1 MVVAFPNFVIFNNSF
16 IHSSHNLLGRTSKQ
30 AKVPGIPQLHHQT
43 CFFFVF
49 WLLLFL
55 LGRHHPSIHPAHPR
69 LRFLHPRLQITLIL
83 LQPLLL
89 LLRLRTF
96 AKRLPETPLER
107 LAVQLSLL
115 GRDKVL
121 ARIPEFDL
129 LPFEARLMHPD
140 VVGVAR
146 IGMGAAF
153 AAEDGEHVEA
163 VLERRCGWVDEA
175 AVVVACGQDAS
186 GFDDAADGL

>member
-1 MVVAFPNFVIFNNSF
+1 MLVAFSNFVIFNNSF
-16 IHSSHNLLGRTSKQ
+16 IHSFLASFIRAYVQASKNTWYTTT
-30 AKVPGIPQLHHQT
+30 PSSDLF
-43 CFFFVF
+43 CFF
-49 WLLLFL
+49 LLFL

-96 AKRLPETPLER
+96 AKRLPETPLEC

-175 AVVVACGQDAS
+175 AVVVACGQDTS